1 MSDCGSPA
9 NVGSMEGL
17 GAASEARLT
26 LADVRPGDAVALYRR
41 SGGILQRWVVGRCT
55 ATRIEVDDK
64 QYVRRTGYAVGAAR
78 DSWRG
83 PHEWVE
89 VWDEKMH
96 LAEIVRKRAQSRLDK
111 SRATLAAFR
120 WTAVTQ
126 AQADA
131 VFKTMQAAGMM
142 EAPNV

>member
-17 GAASEARLT
+17 GVGAGAPRLT
-26 LADVRPGDAVALYRR
+26 LADVKKGDTVALYRR
-41 SGGILQRWVVGRCT
+41 GGGVLKRLVAGRCT
-55 ATRIEVDDK
+55 ATRIEVDGR
-64 QYVRRTGYAVGAAR
+64 QYTRRGYCVGAPKDA
-78 DSWRG
+78 WRG
-83 PHEWVE
+83 PNEWIE
-89 VWDEKMH
+89 VWCETKH
-96 LAEIVRKRAQSRLDK
+96 IAEIVRKRAQSRLDK

-131 VFKTMQAAGMM
+131 VFATMQTLGML